1 MAVTL
6 SIMLSHTTMTAWSKR
21 TVEIRVT
28 SLKRNGFGT
37 NGSLGFSSAC
47 HSLLEPLGASSF
59 TCTLKPP
66 TGKTTSSTPLP
77 QVTVALKLLRKE
89 LGASFQLGKPA
100 PLRAVVMVGASG
112 TRSQRLGTFHW
123 HVAGLWPLEYF
134 GIFLSVAQYC
144 ALTLKNVFHMNF
156 LVENI
161 NK

>member
-89 LGASFQLGKPA
+89 LGASFQLGN
-100 PLRAVVMVGASG
+100 LLLS
-112 TRSQRLGTFHW
+112 
-123 HVAGLWPLEYF
+123 GLWSWWGPQVQGPKDWGLSIGMWLACGRWNILEYF
-134 GIFLSVAQYC
+134 CL
-144 ALTLKNVFHMNF
+144 
-156 LVENI
+156 
-161 NK
+161 